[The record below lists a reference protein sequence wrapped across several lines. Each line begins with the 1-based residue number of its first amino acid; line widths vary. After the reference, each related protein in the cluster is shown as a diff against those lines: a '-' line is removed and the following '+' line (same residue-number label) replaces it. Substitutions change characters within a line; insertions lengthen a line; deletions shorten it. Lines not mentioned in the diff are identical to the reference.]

1 MRFLLLLG
9 AVATKLEDVLLP
21 KALKLSNPERKAAFR
36 FIVCLGFVSLFADM
50 TYEGAHSV
58 IGPLLKDLGASATQV
73 GIIAGLGEMI
83 AASLRYFSG
92 RLADR
97 TRAYWTITTLGYFLN
112 LVVVP
117 GLAFAGNWQAA
128 ALLIVAERTGKSL
141 RGPARDVLLSEATE
155 VVGHGKGF
163 GLHAAMDQTGAVLG
177 PLLVAASVARTH
189 HFGPA
194 FLWLAVPAIGAFIAL
209 LFARATRPNKGTPP
223 PAPKAKQLPK
233 VFWIYV
239 VAAGILAL
247 GFVDFPLLAYHFQQ
261 GSLVKPEVIPLLY
274 AGAMGVN
281 GLTAL
286 VFGRLFDR
294 FGIQIIVLGI
304 LVSLLALPFGF
315 LGGASGVYISVVC
328 WATGLGAQDATLRS
342 GISQVVSMNKRGSA
356 FGAFNAAYGVLWFL
370 GSVTMGV
377 LYDYSLFALVV
388 FGVAA
393 QLIAAMLFVSLRRP
407 LAAASAK
414 AR

>member
-1 MRFLLLLG
+1 VPGF
-9 AVATKLEDVLLP
+9 TPQD
-21 KALKLSNPERKAAFR
+21 RKSAFR
-36 FIVCLGFVSLFADM
+36 FIVALGFVSLFADM

-58 IGPLLKDLGASATQV
+58 IGPLLKDLGATATEV

-97 TRAYWTITTLGYFLN
+97 TQAYWTITTLGYFLN

-117 GLAFAGNWQAA
+117 GLAFAGSWQAA
-128 ALLIVAERTGKSL
+128 ALLVVAERTGKSL

-155 VVGHGKGF
+155 VVGYGKGF

-177 PLLVAASVARTH
+177 PLLVAVSVARTH

-194 FLWLAVPAIGAFIAL
+194 FLWLGLPAAGAFIAL
-209 LFARATRPNKGTPP
+209 LFARWARSNKGTPP
-223 PAPKAKQLPK
+223 PPPATKDLPN

-239 VAAGILAL
+239 GAAGLLAL
-247 GFVDFPLLAYHFQQ
+247 GFVDFPLLAFHFQRN
-261 GSLVKPEVIPLLY
+261 SLTSPEMIPLLY

-286 VFGRLFDR
+286 IFGRLFDR
-294 FGIQIIVLGI
+294 YGIQIISVGI
-304 LVSLLALPFGF
+304 VVSLLALPFGF
-315 LGGASGVYISVVC
+315 LDGTAGVYISVAC

-342 GISQVVSMNKRGSA
+342 GISQVVSMNKRGTA
-356 FGAFNAAYGVLWFL
+356 FGAFNAAYGILWFL

-377 LYDYSLFALVV
+377 LYDFSLVALVV
-388 FGVAA
+388 FGICAQAA
-393 QLIAAMLFVSLRRP
+393 AAVLFIWLRRP
-407 LAAASAK
+407 LASVKAA
-414 AR
+414 R

>member
-1 MRFLLLLG
+1 
-9 AVATKLEDVLLP
+9 
-21 KALKLSNPERKAAFR
+21 LKVSTQKRKAAFR
-36 FIVCLGFVSLFADM
+36 FIVALGFVSLFADM

-117 GLAFAGNWQAA
+117 GLAFAGNWKVV
-128 ALLIVAERTGKSL
+128 ALLVVAERTGKSL

-194 FLWLAVPAIGAFIAL
+194 FLWLGVPAVAAFIAL
-209 LFARATRPNKGTPP
+209 LFARAARPNKGTSPP
-223 PAPKAKQLPK
+223 TPREIKFPN

-239 VAAGILAL
+239 AAAGLLAL
-247 GFVDFPLLAYHFQQ
+247 GFVDFPLLAYHFQES
-261 GSLVKPEVIPLLY
+261 SLVKPEVIPLLF

-315 LGGASGVYISVVC
+315 LGGASGVYIGVAC
-328 WATGLGAQDATLRS
+328 WATGMGAQDATLRS

-388 FGVAA
+388 FGIAA
-393 QLIAAMLFVSLRRP
+393 QLAAAVLFVWLRGP
-407 LAAASAK
+407 LAEKSSS
-414 AR
+414 

>member
-1 MRFLLLLG
+1 MARY
-9 AVATKLEDVLLP
+9 KVL
-21 KALKLSNPERKAAFR
+21 KVSTQKRKAAFR
-36 FIVCLGFVSLFADM
+36 FIVALGFVSLFADM

-117 GLAFAGNWQAA
+117 GLAFAGNWKVV
-128 ALLIVAERTGKSL
+128 ALLVVAERTGKSL

-194 FLWLAVPAIGAFIAL
+194 FLWLGVPAVAAFIAL
-209 LFARATRPNKGTPP
+209 LFARAARPNKGTSPP
-223 PAPKAKQLPK
+223 TPREIKFPN

-239 VAAGILAL
+239 AAAGLLAL
-247 GFVDFPLLAYHFQQ
+247 GFVDFPLLAYHFQES
-261 GSLVKPEVIPLLY
+261 SLVKPEVIPLLF

-315 LGGASGVYISVVC
+315 LGGASGVYIGVAC
-328 WATGLGAQDATLRS
+328 WATGMGAQDATLRS

-388 FGVAA
+388 FGIAA
-393 QLIAAMLFVSLRRP
+393 QLAAAVLFVWLRGP
-407 LAAASAK
+407 LAEKSSS
-414 AR
+414 

>member
-1 MRFLLLLG
+1 MPIF
-9 AVATKLEDVLLP
+9 TQE
-21 KALKLSNPERKAAFR
+21 ERKSAFR
-36 FIVCLGFVSLFADM
+36 FIVALGFVSLFADM

-58 IGPLLKDLGASATQV
+58 IGPLLKDLGATGTQV
-73 GIIAGLGEMI
+73 GIIMGLGEMI

-112 LVVVP
+112 LIVIP
-117 GLAFAGNWQAA
+117 GLAFAGSWQVV
-128 ALLIVAERTGKSL
+128 ALLVVAERTGKSL

-177 PLLVAASVARTH
+177 PLLVAASVAKTH

-194 FLWLAVPAIGAFIAL
+194 FLWLGVPAVAAFIAL
-209 LFARATRPNKGTPP
+209 MFARAARPNRGTPP
-223 PAPKAKQLPK
+223 PTPQVIRFPG

-239 VAAGILAL
+239 MAAGFLAL
-247 GFVDFPLLAYHFQQ
+247 GFVDFGLLAYHFQQ
-261 GSLVKPEVIPLLY
+261 SSLVKPEVIPLLF

-281 GLTAL
+281 GLTAF

-294 FGIQIIVLGI
+294 YGIQIIVLGI

-315 LGGASGVYISVVC
+315 LGGASGVYISVAC
-328 WATGLGAQDATLRS
+328 WATGMGAQDATLRS

-356 FGAFNAAYGVLWFL
+356 FGAFNLAYGVLWFF
-370 GSVTMGV
+370 GSVIMGV
-377 LYDYSLFALVV
+377 LYDFSLIALVT
-388 FGVAA
+388 FGIIA
-393 QLIAAMLFVSLRRP
+393 Q
-407 LAAASAK
+407 LAAAVLFVRLRKPLAEEK
-414 AR
+414 TTA

>member
-1 MRFLLLLG
+1 M
-9 AVATKLEDVLLP
+9 
-21 KALKLSNPERKAAFR
+21 ALKPERTAAFR

-117 GLAFAGNWQAA
+117 GLAFVGSWQAA
-128 ALLIVAERTGKSL
+128 ALLIIAERTGKSL

-155 VVGHGKGF
+155 VVGHGSGF
-163 GLHAAMDQTGAVLG
+163 GIHAAMDQTGAVLG
-177 PLLVAASVARTH
+177 PLLVAGSVARTH

-194 FLWLAVPAIGAFIAL
+194 FLWLAFPAVAAFVAL
-209 LFARATRPNKGTPP
+209 MFARRVSPHRGTPP
-223 PAPKAKQLPK
+223 PPTKQQNLPN

-239 VAAGILAL
+239 AAAGLLAL
-247 GFVDFPLLAYHFQQ
+247 GFVDFPLLAYHFEQN
-261 GSLVKPEVIPLLY
+261 SFTKPEVIPLLY
-274 AGAMGVN
+274 AAAMGVT
-281 GLTAL
+281 GITAL
-286 VFGRLFDR
+286 IFGRLFDR
-294 FGIQIIVLGI
+294 YGIQVIVFGIIV
-304 LVSLLALPFGF
+304 SAMTLPFGF
-315 LGGASGVYISVVC
+315 LGGTIGGYISVAC
-328 WATGLGAQDATLRS
+328 WAIGLGAQDATLRS
-342 GISQVVSMNKRGSA
+342 GIAQVVSMNKRGSA
-356 FGAFNAAYGVLWFL
+356 FGAFNAVYAVMWFA
-370 GSVTMGV
+370 GSALMGL
-377 LYDYSLFALVV
+377 LYDHSISALVV

-393 QLIAAMLFVSLRRP
+393 QLVAAVMFFALRRS
-407 LAAASAK
+407 LTAAAA

>member
-1 MRFLLLLG
+1 MSFS
-9 AVATKLEDVLLP
+9 KE
-21 KALKLSNPERKAAFR
+21 ERKGAFR
-36 FIVCLGFVSLFADM
+36 FIIALGFVSLFADM

-58 IGPLLKDLGASATQV
+58 IGPLLKDLGATATEV

-97 TRAYWTITTLGYFLN
+97 TRAYWTITTVGYFLN

-128 ALLIVAERTGKSL
+128 ALLVVAERTGKSL

-177 PLLVAASVARTH
+177 PLLVAGSVARTH

-194 FLWLAVPAIGAFIAL
+194 FLWLALPAAGAFIAL
-209 LFARATRPNKGTPP
+209 LLARWARPNKGTPP
-223 PAPKAKQLPK
+223 PAPASIQLPK

-239 VAAGILAL
+239 GAAGLLAL
-247 GFVDFPLLAYHFQQ
+247 GFVDFPLLAFHFQQ
-261 GSLVKPEVIPLLY
+261 NSLTRPEVIPLLY

-281 GLTAL
+281 GATAL
-286 VFGRLFDR
+286 VFGRMFDR
-294 FGIQIIVLGI
+294 YGIQIIVFGI
-304 LVSLLALPFGF
+304 VVSALALPFGF
-315 LGGASGVYISVVC
+315 LGGALGVYVSVVC

-342 GISQVVSMNKRGSA
+342 GISQVVSMNKRGTA
-356 FGAFNAAYGVLWFL
+356 FGAFNAAYGVLWFV

-377 LYDYSLFALVV
+377 LYDFSLYALVI
-388 FGVAA
+388 FGAIA
-393 QLIAAMLFVSLRRP
+393 Q
-407 LAAASAK
+407 LAAAGLFFWLRKPLVK
-414 AR
+414 AESRS

>member
-1 MRFLLLLG
+1 M
-9 AVATKLEDVLLP
+9 A
-21 KALKLSNPERKAAFR
+21 
-36 FIVCLGFVSLFADM
+36 LGFVSLFADM

-58 IGPLLKDLGASATQV
+58 IGPLLKDLGATATQV

-117 GLAFAGNWQAA
+117 GLAYAGSWQAA
-128 ALLIVAERTGKSL
+128 ALLIIAERTGKSL

-163 GLHAAMDQTGAVLG
+163 GLHSAMDQTGAVLG
-177 PLLVAASVARTH
+177 PLLVAGSVARTH

-194 FLWLAVPAIGAFIAL
+194 FLWLALPAAGAFIAL
-209 LFARATRPNKGTPP
+209 LFARWVRPNRGTPP
-223 PAPKAKQLPK
+223 PAPSRKQLPN

-239 VAAGILAL
+239 GAAGLLAL
-247 GFVDFPLLAYHFQQ
+247 GFVDFPLLAFHFQKN
-261 GSLVKPEVIPLLY
+261 SLAQPAVIPLIY

-286 VFGRLFDR
+286 IFGRMFDR
-294 FGIQIIVLGI
+294 YGIQIIVLGI

-315 LGGASGVYISVVC
+315 LGGPGGVYISVAC

-342 GISQVVSMNKRGSA
+342 GISQVVSMNKRGAA
-356 FGAFNAAYGVLWFL
+356 FGAFNAAYGVLWFV

-377 LYDYSLFALVV
+377 LYDFSLLALVI
-388 FGVAA
+388 FGVTVQAA
-393 QLIAAMLFVSLRRP
+393 AAMLFFWLRKPLVS
-407 LAAASAK
+407 SK
-414 AR
+414 ES

>member
-1 MRFLLLLG
+1 M
-9 AVATKLEDVLLP
+9 TKFS
-21 KALKLSNPERKAAFR
+21 AQERKSAFR
-36 FIVCLGFVSLFADM
+36 FIVALGFVSLFADM

-92 RLADR
+92 KLADR

-128 ALLIVAERTGKSL
+128 ALLVVAERTGKSL

-155 VVGHGKGF
+155 VVGHGSGF

-177 PLLVAASVARTH
+177 PLLVAGSVARTH

-194 FLWLAVPAIGAFIAL
+194 FLWLGVPAAGAFIAL
-209 LFARATRPNKGTPP
+209 LFARWARSGKGTPP
-223 PAPKAKQLPK
+223 PVPTKKNLPN
-233 VFWIYV
+233 VFWIYTA
-239 VAAGILAL
+239 AAGLLAL
-247 GFVDFPLLAYHFQQ
+247 GFVDFPLLAYHFQKN
-261 GSLVKPEVIPLLY
+261 SLTRPETIPLLY
-274 AGAMGVN
+274 AGAMGIN

-286 VFGRLFDR
+286 IFGRLFDR
-294 FGIQIIVLGI
+294 FGIQIIAVGI
-304 LVSLLALPFGF
+304 VVSLLALPFGF
-315 LGGASGVYISVVC
+315 LDGAAGVYISVAC
-328 WATGLGAQDATLRS
+328 WATGMGAQDATLRS

-356 FGAFNAAYGVLWFL
+356 FGSFNAVYGVLWFL
-370 GSVTMGV
+370 GSVAMGV
-377 LYDYSLFALVV
+377 LYDFSLVALVV
-388 FGVAA
+388 FGICA
-393 QLIAAMLFVSLRRP
+393 QLAAAVLFIWLRRP
-407 LAAASAK
+407 LAREKAA
-414 AR
+414 R

>member
-1 MRFLLLLG
+1 
-9 AVATKLEDVLLP
+9 
-21 KALKLSNPERKAAFR
+21 
-36 FIVCLGFVSLFADM
+36 M

-58 IGPLLKDLGASATQV
+58 IGPLLKDLGASAWQV

-128 ALLIVAERTGKSL
+128 ALLIIAERTGKSL

-155 VVGHGKGF
+155 VVGHGSGF
-163 GLHAAMDQTGAVLG
+163 GLHTAMDQTGAVLG
-177 PLLVAASVARTH
+177 PVFVAISVARTH

-194 FLWLAVPAIGAFIAL
+194 FLWLALPAAGAFVSL
-209 LFARATRPNKGTPP
+209 LFAKAARSNHAAPP
-223 PAPKAKQLPK
+223 PAPAKKNLPQ

-239 VAAGILAL
+239 GAAGLLAL
-247 GFVDFPLLAYHFQQ
+247 GFVDFPLLAFHFQKN
-261 GSLVKPEVIPLLY
+261 SLTRPEIIPLLY

-286 VFGRLFDR
+286 IFGRLFDR
-294 FGIQIIVLGI
+294 YGIQIIVIGI
-304 LVSLLALPFGF
+304 VVSLLALPFGF
-315 LGGASGVYISVVC
+315 LGGAAGVYISVAC

-342 GISQVVSMNKRGSA
+342 GISQVVSMNKRGTA
-356 FGAFNAAYGVLWFL
+356 FGTFNAAYGILWFL
-370 GSVTMGV
+370 GSVTMGF
-377 LYDYSLFALVV
+377 LYDFSLIALVT
-388 FGVAA
+388 FGIIA
-393 QLIAAMLFVSLRRP
+393 QLGAAVLFVWLQRP
-407 LAAASAK
+407 LARIK
-414 AR
+414 ETT